1 MQKPIF
7 VHVNPVWSLLWNEF
21 EFQLNIG
28 YDWRQTWIR
37 GDMAT
42 DAMGSRSTS
51 TSSSI
56 SVTQGRAWVTQVFF
70 WQEFRVQYI
79 SGDYSDDDD
88 DDGKINSSLCLI
100 KNTCGDVFLTR
111 TLDGSGQLSS
121 HDNTPGMPTHC
132 TGAWVGLEVGL
143 DSTTIRILPPSAN
156 RTAVFQTVV
165 SHCIKWAI
173 KRDNS
178 SNRHVI

>member
-1 MQKPIF
+1 MQELIF
-7 VHVNPVWSLLWNEF
+7 VHVNPVWSCFGMNP
-21 EFQLNIG
+21 NSI

-56 SVTQGRAWVTQVFF
+56 SVTQTGTWVTQVFF

-79 SGDYSDDDD
+79 SGDYSDDYDD

-100 KNTCGDVFLTR
+100 KNTCGDAFLTR
-111 TLDGSGQLSS
+111 TLDGRGQSSS
-121 HDNTPGMPTHC
+121 HDNTPSMPTHC
-132 TGAWVGLEVGL
+132 TGNWVGLKGGL
-143 DSTTIRILPPSAN
+143 DSTTMRILPTSSN

-165 SHCIKWAI
+165 SHCTNWAI
-173 KRDNS
+173 NGDYS
-178 SNRHVI
+178 SSRHVI